1 MAVQKD
7 EEPEDPERRVSFDFV
22 CGFLVEFAKKETRFR
37 LLYTFLTIL
46 GVQLPERQAPASG
59 SNVPFRSCS
68 RIFFILFGW
77 VKFLTVYQLRNDY
90 GTSRIPDPTFEIIP
104 NPNPE
109 LQN

>member
-1 MAVQKD
+1 MTVQKD

-59 SNVPFRSCS
+59 SNVPFGSCS
-68 RIFFILFGW
+68 RFFFNLF
-77 VKFLTVYQLRNDY
+77 D
-90 GTSRIPDPTFEIIP
+90 
-104 NPNPE
+104 
-109 LQN
+109 

>member
-1 MAVQKD
+1 MAFQKD

-59 SNVPFRSCS
+59 SFTCS
-68 RIFFILFGW
+68 RIRIQCLYRILFR
-77 VKFLTVYQLRNDY
+77 FLFIFFNLVSY
-90 GTSRIPDPTFEIIP
+90 
-104 NPNPE
+104 
-109 LQN
+109 

>member
-1 MAVQKD
+1 MFFFQKD

-59 SNVPFRSCS
+59 SFTYC
-68 RIFFILFGW
+68 RIRILCP
-77 VKFLTVYQLRNDY
+77 Y
-90 GTSRIPDPTFEIIP
+90 RIMFKI
-104 NPNPE
+104 
-109 LQN
+109 LL